1 MEKKIDTLS
10 FDTKFRERKLRNMNL
25 HLDGMYETIA
35 EIEEL
40 IVDANLRKK
49 AMEQEAVTLE
59 NIYKI
64 LLNFFERFDIIDE
77 NEQKVFYAI

>member
-1 MEKKIDTLS
+1 
-10 FDTKFRERKLRNMNL
+10 MNL